1 MLVKPAPPHLR
12 EKRNGHP
19 MGHGVRFYE
28 AEGIVCSNFQGSS
41 ELLVPGRFEIFWQRL
56 EDGIEVGT
64 VKGVNI

>member
-1 MLVKPAPPHLR
+1 MLVRVAPPHLR

-19 MGHGVRFYE
+19 CGAGVRTFE
-28 AEGIVCSNFQGSS
+28 AEGIICTNFQGSS
-41 ELLVPGRFEIFWQRL
+41 DLLSPGKYEIHWQTL